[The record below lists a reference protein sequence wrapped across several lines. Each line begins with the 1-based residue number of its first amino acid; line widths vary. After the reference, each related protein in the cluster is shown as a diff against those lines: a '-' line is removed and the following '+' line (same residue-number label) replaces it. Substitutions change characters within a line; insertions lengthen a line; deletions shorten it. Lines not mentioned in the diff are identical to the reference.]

1 MNKINAS
8 NVLGQQ
14 EPAHGTPHFP
24 FQALS
29 QEDENGQYFAPY
41 HWHSE
46 VELLYVTEG
55 SVQLKTE
62 RDSQTLSAGQL
73 QFINPGIVHG
83 IFGNSPRSHHY
94 ALVFPL
100 SLLSFAQYDICQD
113 TLLTPLLSGTLQF
126 PDGRDLTAHTI
137 REVGRHIEAISSR
150 YLDFYHKTQPPAD
163 RRLLDALPFSYAES
177 SADTAPLSIKI
188 ALLQIIE
195 LLYREHAFV
204 SNHSTKKAAPKNDS
218 LKTIFS
224 YIEACYADKITLE
237 DLSSVVH
244 MNKNYFCKYFKEKT
258 GMTPFSYLN
267 EYRINQASMQLLL
280 TDAPI
285 TDVAFASGFDNMS
298 YFIRQFKHYKG
309 CTPSAFRQKENP

>member
-1 MNKINAS
+1 MNKINTDS
-8 NVLGQQ
+8 ILGIQ
-14 EPAHGTPHFP
+14 ETAHGTPYFP

-29 QEDENGQYFAPY
+29 QKDENGQYFAPY

-46 VELLYVTEG
+46 VEFLYVTEG

-62 RDSQTLSAGQL
+62 RDSQTLTAGQV

-83 IFGNSPRSHHY
+83 IFGNSLRSHHY

-126 PDGRDLTAHTI
+126 PDGRDLTARTI
-137 REVGRHIEAISSR
+137 REVGQHIVSIGRR
-150 YLDFYHKTQPPAD
+150 YLDFYQETQT
-163 RRLLDALPFSYAES
+163 SEN
-177 SADTAPLSIKI
+177 TAPLAIKI

-195 LLYREHAFV
+195 LLYREQAFV
-204 SNHSTKKAAPKNDS
+204 SARNAKQTASKNDS
-218 LKTIFS
+218 LKSIFS
-224 YIEACYADKITLE
+224 YIEECYADRLTLE
-237 DLSSVVH
+237 KLSSVVH

-258 GMTPFSYLN
+258 GKTPFSYLN

-309 CTPSAFRQKENP
+309 CTPSAFRQKQENL